1 MKTKEE
7 LAIEYCEYTVSKM
20 EDETLRKIAVINL
33 LANIDQET
41 DIATWEDYV
50 AQMKGLHNVEDLLE
64 LIRPSMLLRENNG
77 GSIYLGRK
85 ISS

>member
-20 EDETLRKIAVINL
+20 DDETVRKIAVINL

-50 AQMKGLHNVEDLLE
+50 AQMKGLHNAEARLE
-64 LIRPSMLLRENNG
+64 LIRPSMLLRENNDG
-77 GSIYLGRK
+77 
-85 ISS
+85 

>member
-7 LAIEYCEYTVSKM
+7 LAIQYCEHTVSKM
-20 EDETLRKIAVINL
+20 DEETLRRIAVINL

-50 AQMKGLHNVEDLLE
+50 AQMEGLHTAEELLE
-64 LIRPSMLLRENNG
+64 LIKPSMLLRENNDG
-77 GSIYLGRK
+77 
-85 ISS
+85 

>member
-20 EDETLRKIAVINL
+20 DDETIKKIAVINL

-50 AQMKGLHNVEDLLE
+50 AQMKGLHNAEALLE
-64 LIRPSMLLRENNG
+64 LIRPSMLLRENNDG
-77 GSIYLGRK
+77 
-85 ISS
+85 

>member
-1 MKTKEE
+1 MKTQEE
-7 LAIEYCEYTVSKM
+7 LAREYCEYTVSKM

-50 AQMKGLHNVEDLLE
+50 AQMKGLHNAEDLLE

-77 GSIYLGRK
+77 G
-85 ISS
+85 

>member
-20 EDETLRKIAVINL
+20 DDETLRRIAVINL

-41 DIATWEDYV
+41 DMATWEDYV
-50 AQMKGLHNVEDLLE
+50 AQMKGLQKAEDLLE
-64 LIRPSMLLRENNG
+64 LIKPSMLLREKNEG
-77 GSIYLGRK
+77 
-85 ISS
+85 

>member
-20 EDETLRKIAVINL
+20 DDETVRKIAVINL

-50 AQMKGLHNVEDLLE
+50 AQMKGLHNAEKSVRVNKTIHVFE
-64 LIRPSMLLRENNG
+64 G
-77 GSIYLGRK
+77 K
-85 ISS
+85 

>member
-20 EDETLRKIAVINL
+20 DDETVRKIAVINL

-41 DIATWEDYV
+41 DMSTWEDYV
-50 AQMKGLHNVEDLLE
+50 AQMEGLHTAEELLE
-64 LIRPSMLLRENNG
+64 LIKPSMMLRENNDG
-77 GSIYLGRK
+77 
-85 ISS
+85 

>member
-1 MKTKEE
+1 MKTKED

-20 EDETLRKIAVINL
+20 DDETIKKIAVINL

-50 AQMKGLHNVEDLLE
+50 AQMKGLHNAEDLLE
-64 LIRPSMLLRENNG
+64 LIRPSMLLRENNDG
-77 GSIYLGRK
+77 
-85 ISS
+85 

>member
-20 EDETLRKIAVINL
+20 DDETVRKIAVINL

-50 AQMKGLHNVEDLLE
+50 AQMKGLHNAEDLIE

-77 GSIYLGRK
+77 G
-85 ISS
+85 

>member
-20 EDETLRKIAVINL
+20 DDETVRKIAVINL

-50 AQMKGLHNVEDLLE
+50 AQMEGLHTAEELLE
-64 LIRPSMLLRENNG
+64 LIKPSMMLRENNDG
-77 GSIYLGRK
+77 
-85 ISS
+85 

>member
-20 EDETLRKIAVINL
+20 EDETVRKIAVINL

-50 AQMKGLHNVEDLLE
+50 AQMKGLHNAEALLE
-64 LIRPSMLLRENNG
+64 LIRPSMLLRENNDG
-77 GSIYLGRK
+77 
-85 ISS
+85 

>member
-20 EDETLRKIAVINL
+20 DEETIKKIAVINL

-50 AQMKGLHNVEDLLE
+50 AQMKGLHNAEDLLE
-64 LIRPSMLLRENNG
+64 LIRPSMLLRENNDG
-77 GSIYLGRK
+77 
-85 ISS
+85 

>member
-20 EDETLRKIAVINL
+20 DDETIKKIAVINL

-50 AQMKGLHNVEDLLE
+50 AQMKGLHNAEDLLE
-64 LIRPSMLLRENNG
+64 LIRPSMLLRENIG
-77 GSIYLGRK
+77 G
-85 ISS
+85 

>member
-20 EDETLRKIAVINL
+20 DDETVRKIAVINL

-50 AQMKGLHNVEDLLE
+50 AQMKVLHNAEALLE
-64 LIRPSMLLRENNG
+64 LIRPSMLLRENNDG
-77 GSIYLGRK
+77 
-85 ISS
+85 

>member
-20 EDETLRKIAVINL
+20 DDETIKKIAVINL

-50 AQMKGLHNVEDLLE
+50 AQMKGLHNAEDLLE
-64 LIRPSMLLRENNG
+64 LIRPSMLLRENNSG
-77 GSIYLGRK
+77 
-85 ISS
+85 

>member
-20 EDETLRKIAVINL
+20 DDETIRKIAVINL

-50 AQMKGLHNVEDLLE
+50 AQMKGLHNAEDLIE
-64 LIRPSMLLRENNG
+64 LIRPSMLLRENNDG
-77 GSIYLGRK
+77 
-85 ISS
+85 

>member
-20 EDETLRKIAVINL
+20 DDETVRKIAVINL

-41 DIATWEDYV
+41 AIATWEDYV
-50 AQMKGLHNVEDLLE
+50 AQMKGLHNAEDLIE
-64 LIRPSMLLRENNG
+64 LIRPSMLLRENNDG
-77 GSIYLGRK
+77 
-85 ISS
+85 

>member
-20 EDETLRKIAVINL
+20 DDETVRKIVVINL

-50 AQMKGLHNVEDLLE
+50 AQMKGLHNAEDLIE
-64 LIRPSMLLRENNG
+64 LIRPSMLLRENNDG
-77 GSIYLGRK
+77 
-85 ISS
+85 

>member
-20 EDETLRKIAVINL
+20 DDETVRKIAVINL

-50 AQMKGLHNVEDLLE
+50 AQMKGLHNAEDLLE

-77 GSIYLGRK
+77 G
-85 ISS
+85 

>member
-20 EDETLRKIAVINL
+20 DDETVRKIAVINL

-41 DIATWEDYV
+41 DIAIWEDYV
-50 AQMKGLHNVEDLLE
+50 AQMKGLHNAEDLIE
-64 LIRPSMLLRENNG
+64 LIRPSMLLRENNDG
-77 GSIYLGRK
+77 
-85 ISS
+85 

>member
-20 EDETLRKIAVINL
+20 DEETVRKIAVINL

-50 AQMKGLHNVEDLLE
+50 AQMKGLHNAEDLIE
-64 LIRPSMLLRENNG
+64 LIRPSMLLRENNDG
-77 GSIYLGRK
+77 
-85 ISS
+85 

>member
-20 EDETLRKIAVINL
+20 DDETVRKIAVINL

-41 DIATWEDYV
+41 DMATWEDYV
-50 AQMKGLHNVEDLLE
+50 AQMEGLHTAEELLE
-64 LIRPSMLLRENNG
+64 LIKPSMMLRENNDG
-77 GSIYLGRK
+77 
-85 ISS
+85 

>member
-7 LAIEYCEYTVSKM
+7 LAIQYCEHTVSKM
-20 EDETLRKIAVINL
+20 DEETLRRIAVINL

-50 AQMKGLHNVEDLLE
+50 AQMKGLHNAEALLE
-64 LIRPSMLLRENNG
+64 LIRPSMLLRENNDG
-77 GSIYLGRK
+77 
-85 ISS
+85 

>member
-20 EDETLRKIAVINL
+20 EDETVRKIAVINL

-50 AQMKGLHNVEDLLE
+50 AQMKGLHNAEDLLE
-64 LIRPSMLLRENNG
+64 LIRPSMLLRENNDG
-77 GSIYLGRK
+77 
-85 ISS
+85 

>member
-20 EDETLRKIAVINL
+20 DDETVRKIAVINL

-50 AQMKGLHNVEDLLE
+50 AQMKGLHNAEDL
-64 LIRPSMLLRENNG
+64 
-77 GSIYLGRK
+77 
-85 ISS
+85 

>member
-1 MKTKEE
+1 MKTKED

-20 EDETLRKIAVINL
+20 DDETVRKIAVINL

-50 AQMKGLHNVEDLLE
+50 AQMKGLHNAEDLIE
-64 LIRPSMLLRENNG
+64 LIRPSMLLRENNDG
-77 GSIYLGRK
+77 
-85 ISS
+85 

>member
-20 EDETLRKIAVINL
+20 DDETLRRIAVINL

-41 DIATWEDYV
+41 PIETWEDYI
-50 AQMKGLHNVEDLLE
+50 AQMNGLHKAEDLLGRLKLVAGENSEEYLE
-64 LIRPSMLLRENNG
+64 LYEIINS
-77 GSIYLGRK
+77 
-85 ISS
+85 

>member
-20 EDETLRKIAVINL
+20 DDETVRKIAVINL

-50 AQMKGLHNVEDLLE
+50 AQMKGLHNAEDLIE
-64 LIRPSMLLRENNG
+64 LIRPSMLLRENNDG
-77 GSIYLGRK
+77 
-85 ISS
+85 

>member
-7 LAIEYCEYTVSKM
+7 LAIEYCEYTVRKLD
-20 EDETLRKIAVINL
+20 DETVRKIAVINL

-50 AQMKGLHNVEDLLE
+50 AQMKGLHNAEDLIE
-64 LIRPSMLLRENNG
+64 LIRPSMLLREKNEG
-77 GSIYLGRK
+77 
-85 ISS
+85 

>member
-20 EDETLRKIAVINL
+20 DDETVRKIAVINL

-50 AQMKGLHNVEDLLE
+50 AQMKGLHNAEDLIE
-64 LIRPSMLLRENNG
+64 LIRPSMLLREKNEG
-77 GSIYLGRK
+77 
-85 ISS
+85 

>member
-20 EDETLRKIAVINL
+20 DEETIKKIAVINL

-50 AQMKGLHNVEDLLE
+50 AQMKGLQKAEDLLE
-64 LIRPSMLLRENNG
+64 LIKPSMLLREKNEG
-77 GSIYLGRK
+77 
-85 ISS
+85 

>member
-20 EDETLRKIAVINL
+20 DDETVRKIAVINL

-50 AQMKGLHNVEDLLE
+50 AQMKGLHNAEDLIE
-64 LIRPSMLLRENNG
+64 LIRPSMLLREKNDG
-77 GSIYLGRK
+77 
-85 ISS
+85 

>member
-20 EDETLRKIAVINL
+20 DDETVRKIAVINL

-50 AQMKGLHNVEDLLE
+50 AQMKGLHNAEDLLE
-64 LIRPSMLLRENNG
+64 LIRPSMLLRENNDG
-77 GSIYLGRK
+77 
-85 ISS
+85 

>member
-20 EDETLRKIAVINL
+20 DDETVRKIAVINL

-50 AQMKGLHNVEDLLE
+50 AQMKGLHNAEELIE
-64 LIRPSMLLRENNG
+64 LIRPSMLLRENNDG
-77 GSIYLGRK
+77 
-85 ISS
+85 